1 MIPCCEFSRPAANTT
16 FERACHNTRASRRC
30 SRREAL
36 QHRHRNMRTYSLVLA
51 IASVIFFITLFVHTD
66 TFSRL
71 RRLTLH
77 TLTGGGII
85 SQAPLRQC
93 GEGVVLNTY
102 SVFLFP
108 GVSLEQHKLAI
119 DRGAD
124 LDSATIFVRHD
135 VDMDQIY
142 YHAKLDDDLLASVR
156 SDTGVDFVECSQTPQ
171 LRKPIKR

>member
-1 MIPCCEFSRPAANTT
+1 M
-16 FERACHNTRASRRC
+16 
-30 SRREAL
+30 
-36 QHRHRNMRTYSLVLA
+36 
-51 IASVIFFITLFVHTD
+51 
-66 TFSRL
+66 
-71 RRLTLH
+71 
-77 TLTGGGII
+77 
-85 SQAPLRQC
+85 
-93 GEGVVLNTY
+93 LNTY